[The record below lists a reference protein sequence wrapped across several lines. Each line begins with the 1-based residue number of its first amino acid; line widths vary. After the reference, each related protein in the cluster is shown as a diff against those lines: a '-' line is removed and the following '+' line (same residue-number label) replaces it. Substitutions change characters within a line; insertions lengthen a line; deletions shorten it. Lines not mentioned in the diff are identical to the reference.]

1 MLRRIL
7 IGDRANINE
16 WMSDNVKASFE
27 TYVTNEDALAVLDGR
42 RNKFAKEELERLR
55 DEFPD
60 RISIIGTDAREVLEF
75 IRKNCTNGYTKIV
88 VMQLPGSLVTAIQKE
103 FDVEES
109 RSITIMSQN
118 TGEMSDLA
126 GSGAVLGE
134 PVRDDRYGREMNSI
148 LDQDGFEKEDD
159 EETENEDVSGNV
171 PESELGDMMKEIE
184 SADASVPLPDGMKTD
199 MPAPSQKI
207 QGFAN
212 GLSEFEKP
220 RKRKKKER
228 KKGKSKSGSSAEA
241 GKAGKIKEKP
251 SEGKK
256 KRPSEARPNGNAG
269 NGANANVN
277 GNANANANSNSS
289 AENGTPSAPKDA
301 ESGSGNGQA
310 PSESGSAK
318 NAPVNARPGG
328 VRAGQSIRTIIADQD
343 EAARQEAIERSRRLR
358 AAEREVFQTRKPQ
371 SSIEREFDP
380 YEVSRVH
387 TTDLLFNRIVN
398 DINEKIPLIRY
409 GAKRGSM
416 TREDYLMFIVL
427 LIKAK
432 NPKDFIDSWN
442 TQSGIQ
448 LQSLSDLSAN
458 ELESLGMKPE
468 LAADAMNNRNMETFA
483 SLKKQAIHYMNV
495 CDALYADDPNG

>member
-75 IRKNCTNGYTKIV
+75 IRKNCTNGYTRIV

-134 PVRDDRYGREMNSI
+134 PVRDDSYGREVDII
-148 LDQDGFEKEDD
+148 LDQDGFEKEDG
-159 EETENEDVSGNV
+159 EETENEDVT
-171 PESELGDMMKEIE
+171 ESKIGDMMKEIE

-199 MPAPSQKI
+199 MPAPSRKI

-228 KKGKSKSGSSAEA
+228 KKGKS
-241 GKAGKIKEKP
+241 

-256 KRPSEARPNGNAG
+256 KRPSEARPNSNAG
-269 NGANANVN
+269 NGVSANANVNVN
-277 GNANANANSNSS
+277 GNANANVNANSNSS

-301 ESGSGNGQA
+301 EPGSGNGQA
-310 PSESGSAK
+310 PSESDSAG
-318 NAPVNARPGG
+318 NASVKARPGG

>member
-75 IRKNCTNGYTKIV
+75 IRKNCTNGYTRIV

-118 TGEMSDLA
+118 TSEMSDLA

-134 PVRDDRYGREMNSI
+134 PVRDDSYGREMNSI
-148 LDQDGFEKEDD
+148 LDQDGFEREDD
-159 EETENEDVSGNV
+159 EETENENVSGNV

-184 SADASVPLPDGMKTD
+184 SADSSVPLPDGMKTD

-228 KKGKSKSGSSAEA
+228 KKGK
-241 GKAGKIKEKP
+241 P

-256 KRPSEARPNGNAG
+256 KRPSEARPNSNAG
-269 NGANANVN
+269 NGVSANANVNVN
-277 GNANANANSNSS
+277 GNANANVHANSNSS
-289 AENGTPSAPKDA
+289 AGNGVPSAPKDA

-310 PSESGSAK
+310 PSESDSAK
-318 NAPVNARPGG
+318 NAPVNARLGG
-328 VRAGQSIRTIIADQD
+328 VRAGQSIRTIIANQD

-495 CDALYADDPNG
+495 CDALYADDPSG

>member
-75 IRKNCTNGYTKIV
+75 IRKNCTNGYTRIV

-118 TGEMSDLA
+118 TSEMSDLA

-134 PVRDDRYGREMNSI
+134 PVRDDSYGREMNSI
-148 LDQDGFEKEDD
+148 LDQDGFEREDD
-159 EETENEDVSGNV
+159 EETENENVSGNV

-184 SADASVPLPDGMKTD
+184 SADSSVPLPDGMKTD

-228 KKGKSKSGSSAEA
+228 KKGK
-241 GKAGKIKEKP
+241 P

-256 KRPSEARPNGNAG
+256 KRPSEARPNSNAG
-269 NGANANVN
+269 NGVSANANVNVN
-277 GNANANANSNSS
+277 GNANANVNANSNSS
-289 AENGTPSAPKDA
+289 AGNGVPSAPKDA

-310 PSESGSAK
+310 PSESDSAK
-318 NAPVNARPGG
+318 NAPVNARLGG
-328 VRAGQSIRTIIADQD
+328 VRAGQSIRTIIANQD

-495 CDALYADDPNG
+495 CDALYADDPSG